1 MSIYLYIIF
10 GMATSFLLCM
20 ATILFYIRYKKDIL
34 KKQYQLKTAELQ
46 YQKDLLKAI
55 INSQEE
61 ERKRIGMDLHDEVG
75 SNLSSLRLMIEN
87 FADEN
92 IEGLTITQ
100 FSKKCKNTIDG
111 IITDVRD
118 ISHNLS
124 PIVNDAYGLY
134 DAIYDFCAEINMSGK
149 VAVDISVDKAAEEI
163 KLEHFTKL
171 SLYRVIAELI
181 NNTIKHAEAKN
192 IFISIFLSGNLYK
205 IVYKDD
211 GKGISQEINAVKKGM
226 GEKNIKSRLDSIG
239 AAYIIRS
246 NPGKGFEIDID
257 LPIHKQ

>member
-1 MSIYLYIIF
+1 MNAYTYVIVGMS
-10 GMATSFLLCM
+10 GSFSLFIGIVLL
-20 ATILFYIRYKKDIL
+20 FFKYKKNL
-34 KKQYQLKTAELQ
+34 QLRLLQIKEAEIQ

-75 SNLSSLRLMIEN
+75 ANLSSLRLVIEN

-92 IEGLTITQ
+92 IEGLSVIQ

-111 IITDVRD
+111 IITNVRG

-124 PIVNDAYGLY
+124 PILSDAYGLC
-134 DAIYDFCAEINMSGK
+134 DAIHDFCAEINTWGK
-149 VAVDISVDKAAEEI
+149 VAVDISVGRAAEEL
-163 KLEHFTKL
+163 KLEHFTQL
-171 SLYRVIAELI
+171 SLYRVITELI

-192 IFISIFLSGNLYK
+192 IFIDISLSDNLYK
-205 IVYKDD
+205 IVYRDD
-211 GKGISQEINAVKKGM
+211 GKGMSPEINTTKKGM
-226 GEKNIKSRLDSIG
+226 GVKNMESRLDSIG
-239 AAYIIRS
+239 AGYIIRS
-246 NPGKGFEIDID
+246 KPGKGFEMDID